1 MTDYR
6 SIDALDVYQGEQRVA
21 SLNRR
26 AKGCEFR
33 YTDEFLASSQTAVAL
48 HLPKNPEGILTEG
61 VANLP
66 TYFAGLLPEGIMF
79 NAVKTMIGSAT
90 DDLFAIL
97 AATGSDA
104 IGDVTVRIPGEPEH
118 RPTVSF
124 AEAADVID
132 SLLKRDQG
140 LTANR
145 ITAIAGVQPKMS
157 LGEIMRASRTAMF
170 IAKFESPEFPNLI
183 RNEHA
188 TMRLAKRCNLEVADI
203 RLEPNALI
211 VRRFDRVFNADK
223 KRMEK
228 VHIEDLLQ
236 VMDLFPNSKYT
247 MEYGDLMT
255 AMANL
260 NVSKAALLDVLH
272 LFVFSYIVGNGDLH
286 AKNVSLIFDSSDG
299 LWRMSPAYDLISTLP
314 YREVLP
320 GADRM
325 ALALRD
331 ESFGRFKV
339 EEFVSFGARFG
350 LSERAVVGMIER
362 TTRGVLKHAETLM
375 GRVVAPDILA
385 IILDRAESLSVG
397 QK

>member
-1 MTDYR
+1 MTDFR
-6 SIDALDVYQGEQRVA
+6 SVEELDVYRSDQHVA
-21 SLNRR
+21 SLRR
-26 AKGCEFR
+26 RPKGCEFR
-33 YTDEFLASSQTAVAL
+33 YTDTYLASGERPIAL
-48 HLPKNPEGILTEG
+48 HLPKSADGTLTEG

-79 NAVKTMIGSAT
+79 NAVKTMIGTAT

-104 IGDVTVRIPGEPEH
+104 IGDVTVRMRGEAEH
-118 RPTVSF
+118 RPTVTF
-124 AEAADVID
+124 AEAADVIE
-132 SLLKRDQG
+132 SLLQHVQP
-140 LTANR
+140 LAANR
-145 ITAIAGVQPKMS
+145 FTAIAGVQPKMS

-188 TMRLAKRCNLEVADI
+188 TMRLAKRCNLDVADI

-211 VRRFDRVFNADK
+211 VRRFDRNYNLEF
-223 KRMEK
+223 KRWDK
-228 VHIEDLLQ
+228 VHVEDMLQ

-260 NVSKAALLDVLH
+260 GVSKAALLDVLH
-272 LFVFSYIVGNGDLH
+272 LFVFSYLVGNGDLH
-286 AKNVSLIFDSSDG
+286 AKNVSLIFDPADG

-314 YREVLP
+314 YRDVLP

-325 ALALRD
+325 ALALHD
-331 ESFGRFKV
+331 ESFGLFTV
-339 EEFVSFGARFG
+339 EEFVAFGSRFG
-350 LSERAVVGMIER
+350 LSERAVVGMIAR
-362 TTRGVLKHAETLM
+362 TTRGVLKHAEKLM
-375 GRVVAPDILA
+375 GRVVEPEILET
-385 IILDRAESLSVG
+385 ILGRAQDLG
-397 QK
+397 A